1 MSKSDQYEA
10 VPFTEEIY
18 SFGERLCWMH
28 KDALFL
34 SPNFILRGP
43 DLDFSIFFNQADKQR
58 EEKNMQS
65 FSIFILSMDYL

>member
-1 MSKSDQYEA
+1 MDQ
-10 VPFTEEIY
+10 VWITTE
-18 SFGERLCWMH
+18 
-28 KDALFL
+28 
-34 SPNFILRGP
+34 LRGP